1 LRLPRNRGY
10 DRSVDDASERR
21 QEPRVSI
28 DAFVRAGGSGR
39 EYVFRTR
46 DVSTGGLFLFTR
58 VGHIYPFKI
67 GDSLRIEL
75 YDYDQF
81 VVCKAVVVR
90 VVRDGTPEAGRFP
103 LGFNHDAEFA
113 LFVDGQARNLSNLP
127 QVGGQR
133 ARFLVR
139 CRMPS
144 GHADSIQQ
152 T

>member
-103 LGFNHDAEFA
+103 LGFGVRI
-113 LFVDGQARNLSNLP
+113 VDIASDDRTRLQDMIA
-127 QVGGQR
+127 R
-133 ARFLVR
+133 ARA
-139 CRMPS
+139 
-144 GHADSIQQ
+144 GQQ
-152 T
+152 PY